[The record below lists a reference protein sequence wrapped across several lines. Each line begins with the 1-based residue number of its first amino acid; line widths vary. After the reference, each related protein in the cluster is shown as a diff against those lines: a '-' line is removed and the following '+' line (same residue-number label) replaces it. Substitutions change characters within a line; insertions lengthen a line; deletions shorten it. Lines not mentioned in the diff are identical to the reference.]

1 LNIVGRRTGS
11 IAVALVAAWLLVL
24 QSALGAFAFGNG
36 PQPTQLDA
44 FGNVIC
50 THDGA
55 AELPTGD
62 PHQQP
67 MPPCC
72 AFGCIAA
79 GTVFNA
85 PPTALALARAV
96 VFETVA
102 FAVPTPAPVLFPR
115 ESLAAN
121 PRAPPPAA

>member
-1 LNIVGRRTGS
+1 LRTVGRRTGS

-24 QSALGAFAFGNG
+24 QSALGAFAFGSG
-36 PQPTQLDA
+36 PKPVQFDA

-50 THDGA
+50 THEGA

-72 AFGCIAA
+72 SFGCIMA
-79 GTVFNA
+79 GTVFN
-85 PPTALALARAV
+85 PPPATLALARDI

-102 FAVPTPAPVLFPR
+102 FAAPSPAPVLFPR